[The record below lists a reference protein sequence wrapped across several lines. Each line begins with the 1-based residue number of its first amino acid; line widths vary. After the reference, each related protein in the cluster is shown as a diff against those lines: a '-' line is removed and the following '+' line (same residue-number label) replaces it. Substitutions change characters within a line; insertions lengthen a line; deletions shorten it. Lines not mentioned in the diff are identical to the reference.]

1 MKKLLFTCLLLI
13 TAITIKAQQTDF
25 PKLTGPYL
33 GQKPP
38 GELPEAFAPSIIVS
52 NNAVHGLIAVTPDGN
67 EVYWIFIPPDF
78 IKHPPAINVIKQVNG
93 SWIKPEIAELSKGY
107 GAINISLSPD
117 GKKFY
122 FDSNRPWPDSWGRQP
137 ASNKIE
143 SYKTWY
149 VERTGSGW
157 GEPKLLDQ
165 KINQNL
171 RGVSVTNA
179 GTLYTHGIKRSRI
192 NSGQYTRWEMLHSP
206 LNIGIIPGGN
216 PFISPEENYILF
228 NAKWPGKF
236 GYGIF
241 VSYRTRDDRWT
252 QPVNLLEKVNASRG
266 GSQPSVTPD
275 GKYLFYY
282 AGGKFYWM
290 NAKIIDDLKP
300 KNLK

>member
-1 MKKLLFTCLLLI
+1 MDNPNEKTNILT
-13 TAITIKAQQTDF
+13 TNAQQGDF

-38 GELPEAFAPSIIVS
+38 GELPEPLVPSIIVS

-67 EVYWIFIPPDF
+67 EIYWIFLSPDYS
-78 IKHPPAINVIKQVNG
+78 KNPPAVNVVKQVNG
-93 SWIKPEIAELSKGY
+93 SWIKPEIAEFSKGY
-107 GAINISLSPD
+107 GAVNISLSPD
-117 GKKFY
+117 GKKFF
-122 FDSNRPWPDSWGRQP
+122 FDSNRPWPNSWGRQP

-171 RGVSVTNA
+171 RGISITIN
-179 GTLYTHGIKRSRI
+179 GTIYTHGIKRSRL
-192 NSGQYTRWEMLHSP
+192 NNGQYVEWEAMAPP
-206 LNIGIIPGGN
+206 LDVGRILGGN
-216 PFISPEENYILF
+216 PFISPDESYILF
-228 NAKWPGKF
+228 NKKWPGKI

-241 VSYRTRDDRWT
+241 ISYRTRSDRWT
-252 QPVNLLEKVNASRG
+252 DPVNLLEKVNASRG
-266 GSQPSVTPD
+266 GSQPFVTPD

-290 NAKIIDDLKP
+290 NAKIIEELRP
-300 KNLK
+300 KE